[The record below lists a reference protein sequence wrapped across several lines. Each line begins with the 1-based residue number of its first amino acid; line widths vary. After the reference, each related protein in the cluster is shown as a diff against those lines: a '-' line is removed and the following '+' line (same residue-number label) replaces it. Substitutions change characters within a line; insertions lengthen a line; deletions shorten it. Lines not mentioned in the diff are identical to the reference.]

1 MNTRDAHRLSRSRVD
16 RLNVYLLAAAALAVI
31 AVGLL
36 SWWHRA
42 GPLQTPVEDRQPAPA
57 VPVMKAVPSGTQSS
71 GIPDATVSDSNSV
84 LSRRS
89 SPNSA

>member
-1 MNTRDAHRLSRSRVD
+1 MNMRDAHRLPRSRVD
-16 RLNVYLLAAAALAVI
+16 RSNVYLLAAAALAVI

-42 GPLQTPVEDRQPAPA
+42 GPLQTPAEDRQPAGA
-57 VPVMKAVPSGTQSS
+57 VPVLKAVPSGTPSP
-71 GIPDATVSDSNSV
+71 GNPDATASESKSV